1 MPSAG
6 GFRLS
11 TMGGGG
17 GKYSGGRPAMT
28 EQVPIEPVSARKIA
42 VLADCHIHPGGGP
55 EFPPAVLAALRGAD
69 LIVTLGDMG
78 DAAGLDQLAAIAPVT
93 GTHGVDDSDDPRTA
107 PQFRAL
113 SLGPAG
119 VLGCVFDATAAGLAT
134 GSEPFAPA
142 PGWTAAAEGI
152 FGPDARILLHAA
164 THRQEIARV
173 DGWTVVNPGSA
184 VLPAEGAQRSFALL
198 TVRDGAVTAEIVT
211 A

>member
-1 MPSAG
+1 
-6 GFRLS
+6 
-11 TMGGGG
+11 
-17 GKYSGGRPAMT
+17 MT
-28 EQVPIEPVSARKIA
+28 EQVPIETVSAEKIA

-55 EFPPAVLAALRGAD
+55 EFPPAVLAALRSAD

-78 DAAGLDQLAAIAPVT
+78 DATALDQLSAIAPVI
-93 GTHGVDDSDDPRTA
+93 GTHGADDSDDPRTA

-119 VLGCVFDATAAGLAT
+119 VLGCVFDATAAGLAM

-142 PGWTAAAEGI
+142 PGWMAAAEGI
-152 FGPDARILLHAA
+152 FGPDARVLLHAA
-164 THRQEIARV
+164 THRQEIASV
-173 DGWTVVNPGSA
+173 DGWTVINPGSA

-211 A
+211 P